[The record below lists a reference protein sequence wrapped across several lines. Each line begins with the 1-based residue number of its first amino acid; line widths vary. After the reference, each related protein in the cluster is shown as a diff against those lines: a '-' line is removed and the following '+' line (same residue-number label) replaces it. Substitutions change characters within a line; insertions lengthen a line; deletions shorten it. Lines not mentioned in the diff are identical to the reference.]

1 MILATNPQALVVPI
15 WSGEGRATTHWQ
27 PSLDAHCLIVG
38 GQDIDRAVAIGE
50 LVTRFVDVGYR
61 VWVGG
66 GHQVSD
72 ARTWPQRDGD
82 EPVVYATST
91 DDQIDMLRA
100 AHAEM
105 LARYQADPSGERS
118 HPPLMVV
125 IADFSVVA
133 GSLETISELAPLARG
148 GDPSSDRQRVPARRA
163 TRWGPPGL
171 YSCAGADGCR
181 DRAEPAIERLSRIRD
196 VCRFRHVTGTPS
208 R

>member
-1 MILATNPQALVVPI
+1 MISATNPKALVVPI

-61 VWVGG
+61 VWVAG

-72 ARTWPQRDGD
+72 ARTWPQRAGD
-82 EPVVYATST
+82 EPAVYATST

-105 LARYQADPSGERS
+105 LARYQTDPSGERS

-125 IADFSVVA
+125 IADFAVLA
-133 GSLETISELAPLARG
+133 GSLETISELAQLARAVRIHLLIG
-148 GDPSSDRQRVPARRA
+148 NASPPVELLAGALRDCIRVRVPM
-163 TRWGPPGL
+163 
-171 YSCAGADGCR
+171 D
-181 DRAEPAIERLSRIRD
+181 AETAQSPLLGD
-196 VCRFRHVTGTPS
+196 
-208 R
+208 